1 MAVNTYSTS
10 KYEVDELE
18 RPTTANAFTSQT
30 VVKYIGPRTL
40 GLNHTNS
47 FQGSLRNFQLTNFAT
62 NSSSPTFVT
71 SHGLAALVQPT
82 NISPLQSVDGDRTI
96 DEFRQLSKLNQTLNE
111 QIILCCQLEAQIR
124 AQQLQIEWLDRH
136 ANQNGQQIEKMF
148 RTETDSAQR
157 LIDDAR
163 RYKTDFERKLN
174 DVHQTTLASD
184 EHYQQLLAKRN
195 NMNKDLFNYQRQL
208 AQNRAEIEFLRAR
221 IQQFSEEIQFYSLK
235 NDSLHARQVKLRY
248 ELDEEVFG
256 KQVLQ
261 MEFEVLAN
269 EKITNEDVH
278 ANAVD
283 DLRNSIDFQQIA
295 TVQPPTP
302 FREQLTNEL
311 RRIRMEF
318 EKKIEIYRE
327 EVHRRYE
334 LEFHRYQMYK
344 IRPTPIVN
352 QEHEQ
357 KLNQHRREKK
367 EVEQQING
375 VRNRIHEINLEI
387 DEFEKKIQEEK
398 STEKNLSGNRKNL
411 LMLKQMIEERERQL
425 NDATRTRTQLKQQ
438 IEQYREQVD
447 RYPRRSFQPFAEP
460 EEPKP
465 TPKPKKVEIAPP
477 PPPPTAEAT
486 VTRFDEFDVHR
497 GEFAQLSLLDILL
510 GVQIAKFCIRV

>member
-1 MAVNTYSTS
+1 MAVNTY
-10 KYEVDELE
+10 YPVDELE
-18 RPTTANAFTSQT
+18 RPTTANSFSSQT

-47 FQGSLRNFQLTNFAT
+47 FQGSLRSFHLT
-62 NSSSPTFVT
+62 NSSSSTPSFVT

-124 AQQLQIEWLDRH
+124 AQQLQIEWLERH
-136 ANQNGQQIEKMF
+136 ASQNGQQIEKMF
-148 RTETDSAQR
+148 RTEIESAQR
-157 LIDDAR
+157 LISDAR
-163 RYKTDFERKLN
+163 RYKSDFERKLN
-174 DVHQTTLASD
+174 DIHQTTLASD

-195 NMNKDLFNYQRQL
+195 NMNKDLFKYQRQL

-261 MEFEVLAN
+261 MEFEVLSN

-278 ANAVD
+278 ANAID
-283 DLRNSIDFQQIA
+283 DLRNSIDFQQVA
-295 TVQPPTP
+295 TVQPSTV
-302 FREQLTNEL
+302 FREQLTSEL
-311 RRIRMEF
+311 RRIRTEF

-327 EVHRRYE
+327 EVHRRFE

-344 IRPTPIVN
+344 VRPTPIVN

-367 EVEQQING
+367 EVEQQINV

-387 DEFEKKIQEEK
+387 DEFEKKIEEEK
-398 STEKNLSGNRKNL
+398 SSEKNFAGNRKSL

-425 NDATRTRTQLKQQ
+425 NDAMRTRTQLKQQ
-438 IEQYREQVD
+438 IEQYREQGD
-447 RYPRRSFQPFAEP
+447 RYPRRSFAPFAEP
-460 EEPKP
+460 EEAK
-465 TPKPKKVEIAPP
+465 PKPKKVEIALPPP
-477 PPPPTAEAT
+477 PPPPTAEVT
-486 VTRFDEFDVHR
+486 STRFDEFDVRR
-497 GEFAQLSLLDILL
+497 GEFVRFSLLDILL
-510 GVQIAKFCIRV
+510 GVQIANFCIKV